1 MDIYSNSDN
10 SDNNFASWWF
20 KVKKEEILFWIFIAI
35 ALLLLILRLKGSP
48 SFEAIIAA
56 LVGAIGLLWK
66 DFSDFKG
73 EVREFMG
80 KVKQKLKIK

>member
-1 MDIYSNSDN
+1 M
-10 SDNNFASWWF
+10 
-20 KVKKEEILFWIFIAI
+20 KKEEILFWIFIAI
-35 ALLLLILRLKGSP
+35 AVLLLILRLKGSP

>member
-1 MDIYSNSDN
+1 
-10 SDNNFASWWF
+10 
-20 KVKKEEILFWIFIAI
+20 VRKEEILFWIFIAI
-35 ALLLLILRLKGSP
+35 VILLLILRLKGSP
-48 SFEAIIAA
+48 SIEAIIAA

-66 DFSDFKG
+66 EFSDFKG

>member
-1 MDIYSNSDN
+1 
-10 SDNNFASWWF
+10 
-20 KVKKEEILFWIFIAI
+20 VRKEEILFWIFIAI
-35 ALLLLILRLKGSP
+35 AILLLILRLKGSP
-48 SFEAIIAA
+48 SIEAIIAA

-66 DFSDFKG
+66 EFSDFKG

>member
-1 MDIYSNSDN
+1 M
-10 SDNNFASWWF
+10 
-20 KVKKEEILFWIFIAI
+20 KKEEILFWIFIAI

>member
-1 MDIYSNSDN
+1 M
-10 SDNNFASWWF
+10 
-20 KVKKEEILFWIFIAI
+20 FIVI

-66 DFSDFKG
+66 EFSDFKG
-73 EVREFMG
+73 EVREFIG
-80 KVKQKLKIK
+80 KVKQELKIK

>member
-1 MDIYSNSDN
+1 M
-10 SDNNFASWWF
+10 
-20 KVKKEEILFWIFIAI
+20 KKEEILFWIFIAI
-35 ALLLLILRLKGSP
+35 AVLLLILRLKGSP

-66 DFSDFKG
+66 DFSGFKG

>member
-1 MDIYSNSDN
+1 
-10 SDNNFASWWF
+10 
-20 KVKKEEILFWIFIAI
+20 VKKEEILFWIFIAI
-35 ALLLLILRLKGSP
+35 AVLLLILRLKGSP